1 MKKMICSQLGGACDQ
16 EFIAET
22 FEVMATLSQ
31 THGKEMFAQQDEN
44 HLKFQKKMM
53 EVMKDP
59 SEMKLW
65 MESKRELFDSLPDL
79 K

>member
-1 MKKMICSQLGGACDQ
+1 
-16 EFIAET
+16 
-22 FEVMATLSQ
+22 
-31 THGKEMFAQQDEN
+31 
-44 HLKFQKKMM
+44 M